1 MKIHENG
8 LIAKYVHNSNKSLS
22 NVGPAKPAALINN
35 PLIRTMNKV
44 YIKVTKLPTTAV
56 VFDASTVALGVCVPS
71 TAKIFGYK

>member
-1 MKIHENG
+1 
-8 LIAKYVHNSNKSLS
+8 
-22 NVGPAKPAALINN
+22 
-35 PLIRTMNKV
+35 MNKV